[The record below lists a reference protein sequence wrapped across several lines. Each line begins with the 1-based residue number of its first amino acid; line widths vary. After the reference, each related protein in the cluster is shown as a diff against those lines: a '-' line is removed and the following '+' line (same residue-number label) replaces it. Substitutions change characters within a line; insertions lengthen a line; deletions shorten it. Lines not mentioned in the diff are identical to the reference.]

1 MSIPI
6 NIIINNHA
14 YYYKGNNKYIEILKE
29 QAKPLEMTLV
39 FESKKQAIDA
49 INQDPDKFYNG
60 MIIMIPIY
68 DFIDLYFVNID
79 TDGNPNLIFIENNN
93 EIDLSELEGIIE

>member
-6 NIIINNHA
+6 NIIINNHT
-14 YYYKGNNKYIEILKE
+14 YYHKGNNKYIEMLKE
-29 QAKPLEMTLV
+29 QAKPLDVVL

-60 MIIMIPIY
+60 MIIMISIH

-79 TDGNPNLIFIENNN
+79 ADGNPNLVSIENNN
-93 EIDLSELEGIIE
+93 EIDLSELEGVIE

>member
-6 NIIINNHA
+6 NIIINNHT
-14 YYYKGNNKYIEILKE
+14 YYHKGNNKYIEMLKE
-29 QAKPLEMTLV
+29 QAKPLDAVV

-60 MIIMIPIY
+60 MIIMVSIH

-79 TDGNPNLIFIENNN
+79 ADGNPNLVSIENNN
-93 EIDLSELEGIIE
+93 EIDLSELEGVIE

>member
-6 NIIINNHA
+6 NIIINNHT
-14 YYYKGNNKYIEILKE
+14 YYHKGNNKYIEILKE
-29 QAKPLEMTLV
+29 QAKPLDVV

-60 MIIMIPIY
+60 MIIIVSIH
-68 DFIDLYFVNID
+68 DFIELYFVNID
-79 TDGNPNLIFIENNN
+79 ADGNPNLVSIENNN
-93 EIDLSELEGIIE
+93 EIDLSELEGVIE

>member
-6 NIIINNHA
+6 NIIINNHT
-14 YYYKGNNKYIEILKE
+14 YYHKGNNKYIEMLKE
-29 QAKPLEMTLV
+29 QAKPLDVVL
-39 FESKKQAIDA
+39 FESKKQVIDA

-60 MIIMIPIY
+60 MIIMISIH

-79 TDGNPNLIFIENNN
+79 ADGNSNLVSIENNN
-93 EIDLSELEGIIE
+93 EIDLSELEGVIE